1 MSVRLK
7 ERLSWSERLFG
18 AHTKIENLL
27 ALKKYDYES
36 NHIQILLLGDKI
48 LNIQIRNSQNWN
60 QLNYSVDENNNS
72 I

>member
-1 MSVRLK
+1 M
-7 ERLSWSERLFG
+7 
-18 AHTKIENLL
+18 
-27 ALKKYDYES
+27 
-36 NHIQILLLGDKI
+36 QILLLGDKI